1 MQCRMPTTTTVRAPA
16 AAFDAVTPLC
26 VPRTLTELVVVSS
39 LTDGRPH
46 IRRTAAPCCFA
57 PLVPLLLPLGGPVAT
72 HTHGRQA
79 PGCDARVAALLCRL
93 DTGQEPRAACVEFRR
108 RVRSKGLLVM
118 SAASQPA
125 TAPAAAVVTLDCHKQ
140 GARRRGT
147 QWYPTTHARRRARAT
162 RNNRPAA
169 LLLHPPMCTELVG
182 CPPGP
187 TTRRRHVSCGGGG
200 TIALSTLLAPAT
212 SAVSSPRAHTPRRG
226 NTAGPQR
233 QATVRTHGVT
243 HLYPSITLRQRQQ
256 QTQQQVVA
264 TTTAAA
270 NDLRL

>member
-1 MQCRMPTTTTVRAPA
+1 M
-16 AAFDAVTPLC
+16 
-26 VPRTLTELVVVSS
+26 SS
-39 LTDGRPH
+39 LTDVRTSGAPRHHAALLHWYPYFCHSGDPAPH
-46 IRRTAAPCCFA
+46 TRTAGKRLVMMRVSPRCCVGWIPA
-57 PLVPLLLPLGGPVAT
+57 GSRGRRVWSSAAACVQKGSLLCQLPHSLLPLLLLLLSHLTAT
-72 HTHGRQA
+72 
-79 PGCDARVAALLCRL
+79 
-93 DTGQEPRAACVEFRR
+93 
-108 RVRSKGLLVM
+108 SKDL
-118 SAASQPA
+118 
-125 TAPAAAVVTLDCHKQ
+125 Q
-140 GARRRGT
+140 GARRRGK

-187 TTRRRHVSCGGGG
+187 EVVQYRYNTTRRRHVSCGGGG